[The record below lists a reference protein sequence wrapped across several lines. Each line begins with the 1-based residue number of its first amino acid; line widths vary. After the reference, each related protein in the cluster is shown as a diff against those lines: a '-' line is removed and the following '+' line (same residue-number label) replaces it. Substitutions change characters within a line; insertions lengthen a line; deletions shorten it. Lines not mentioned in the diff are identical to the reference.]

1 MGSAG
6 VILLN
11 IFRQAWMF
19 LVGAMILIAALAVLS
34 QVLRTASSSAI
45 GAQRWVQQSIGSIV
59 GVIAVIVFAF
69 LVVPVIVHAGSVK
82 NVETCGPISEL
93 GGFAAMLIG
102 GLGALRML
110 RAALGTLVSAAVGG
124 NMGTADAFKEAA
136 EVLLTMLLSSI
147 VVPIAAAF
155 LGVCK

>member
-1 MGSAG
+1 MAAAG

-19 LVGAMILIAALAVLS
+19 LVGAMVLIAALAVLS

-69 LVVPVIVHAGSVK
+69 LVVPVIVQAGSVK
-82 NVETCGPISEL
+82 NAGTCGPISEL

-110 RAALGTLVSAAVGG
+110 RAALGT
-124 NMGTADAFKEAA
+124 
-136 EVLLTMLLSSI
+136 
-147 VVPIAAAF
+147 
-155 LGVCK
+155 